1 MPPALSVDPMEV
13 RNKGGLVGQPIPASA
28 AFQAARGTRSPMKS
42 RLKAGCS
49 QDWLPHDGY
58 SLRDNI
64 DITRRYSP
72 SDEID
77 LAAVRSADAT

>member
-1 MPPALSVDPMEV
+1 ML
-13 RNKGGLVGQPIPASA
+13 
-28 AFQAARGTRSPMKS
+28 GTRCSRFSSGSGTVLPSES

-58 SLRDNI
+58 SLRGNI

-72 SDEID
+72 SDAID
-77 LAAVRSADAT
+77 LAAVRSAEAT